1 MSAPGSCSAVTNTI
15 SNNTG
20 FLRCNRCNANGELCS
35 SRSAPLR
42 SSYEERRSVV
52 LVLIKLL
59 MALSCCKGVG
69 GSLFFLLLAI
79 CFLLEYVL
87 INLSGLGSL

>member
-1 MSAPGSCSAVTNTI
+1 MANFASQGQHHCAVVLKQENLW
-15 SNNTG
+15 
-20 FLRCNRCNANGELCS
+20 F
-35 SRSAPLR
+35 
-42 SSYEERRSVV
+42 

-69 GSLFFLLLAI
+69 GSFFFLLLAI
-79 CFLLEYVL
+79 CFLLVYVL